1 MALLNTQSFPAGY
14 RRGSQIFKTQGGF
27 DCCAGLQ
34 IDYSTEPLS
43 PTYWLRGR
51 NAMLRCLE
59 VWRRGKMAR
68 IRMDKLMSSLC

>member
-34 IDYSTEPLS
+34 IDGLHGKDGGWPPGTENGFSMTVSGEIEISVL
-43 PTYWLRGR
+43 
-51 NAMLRCLE
+51 
-59 VWRRGKMAR
+59 
-68 IRMDKLMSSLC
+68 